1 MAKYKI
7 IIELDE
13 NRKSCLKCP
22 FCDPNDICVLQD
34 LDFCDSWDEQLKT
47 CPLELIESE
56 GE

>member
-1 MAKYKI
+1 MVKYKV

-13 NRKSCLKCP
+13 NRVTCLRCP

-47 CPLELIESE
+47 CPLEKIESE
-56 GE
+56 VE